1 MKYHE
6 LNITANRQPNRIGR
20 GIAHGQGKTAGR
32 GTKGQNSRTGSSKK
46 PGFEG
51 GSNPLM
57 QRMPKLPGF
66 KSHKIRPEVVY
77 TGQLNS
83 IKSKVINNLAIFEA
97 GLTTSANSRVKLIVK
112 GAIDKPLNVE
122 IQLASKQAVE
132 MITKVGGSVKLI
144 SQIERIKLA
153 KN

>member
-6 LNITANRQPNRIGR
+6 LTASPNKQQNRVGR
-20 GIAHGQGKTAGR
+20 GISAGQGKTAGR

-66 KSHKIRPEVVY
+66 KSHKVRPEIIY
-77 TGQLNS
+77 TGQLDS
-83 IKSKVINNLAIFEA
+83 LKAKTINNSVVFEA
-97 GLTTSANSRVKLIVK
+97 GLVNSANSRVKLIVK
-112 GAIDKPLNVE
+112 GNINKPVVVE
-122 IQLASKQAVE
+122 LQLASKQAVE
-132 MITKVGGSVKLI
+132 MLGKIGGTFKVIPQQKRDKI
-144 SQIERIKLA
+144 A